1 MYQLLGYRVG
11 TSDKCGDYI
20 MATFLC
26 KLSQRDLKAG
36 YVGSKVV
43 ELFLTTESEFFT
55 YLKPDHVGKNFNV
68 MLGLDKEV
76 LALEVVK

>member
-26 KLSQRDLKAG
+26 KLSQRDLKAS
-36 YVGSKVV
+36 YVGSKLV
-43 ELFLTTESEFFT
+43 EVFLTTESEVFA
-55 YLKPDHVGKNFNV
+55 YLKPDHVGTNFNV